1 VFLKKFEWQVFEKA
15 FLHEGTINW
24 YAFIS
29 LLREQ
34 LTAARGET
42 LQRVWQ
48 QLDGGKAGRIHYTV
62 LSNPLPTQA
71 RSSMLPTSRSS
82 S

>member
-1 VFLKKFEWQVFEKA
+1 MQALNENGVFFKKFEWQVFEKA

-29 LLREQ
+29 LLREP
-34 LTAARGET
+34 LNATRAET

-48 QLDGGKAGRIHYTV
+48 SLDSSKAGRIHYTV
-62 LSNPLPTQA
+62 LS
-71 RSSMLPTSRSS
+71 TSCSI
-82 S
+82 